1 MVLKKR
7 QLVTSALVLAL
18 GAAVFVNWYYT
29 KPHAQITPA
38 QAQLDTA
45 QTDVTEAAENLGDAR
60 FVMSDA
66 SQKNDVFAAA
76 RLKREKTYSEA
87 KETLQKTATDSAAS
101 QAAAAEASK
110 ALADLTTR
118 MTLEAD
124 LETLIEAKTGTENLV
139 ILSESSAEILLA
151 EAANESAEMLQ
162 ITAIVMQKTG
172 LSAEQITII
181 EAE

>member
-1 MVLKKR
+1 MILRKR

-29 KPHAQITPA
+29 KPHADITPA
-38 QAQLDTA
+38 QAETG
-45 QTDVTEAAENLGDAR
+45 VTEAAENLGDAR

-66 SQKNDVFAAA
+66 SQTGDAFAAA
-76 RLKREKTYSEA
+76 RLKREKAYSEA
-87 KETLQKTATDSAAS
+87 KETLQQTVTDSASS

-110 ALADLTTR
+110 ALSDLTKR

-124 LETLIEAKTGTENLV
+124 LETLIEAKTGLESLV
-139 ILSESSAEILLA
+139 VLGETSAEILLA
-151 EAANESAEMLQ
+151 EQAQESAAVLQ
-162 ITAIVMQKTG
+162 ITALAMQKTG
-172 LSAEQITII
+172 LPAEQITII

>member
-101 QAAAAEASK
+101 QAAAA
-110 ALADLTTR
+110 
-118 MTLEAD
+118 
-124 LETLIEAKTGTENLV
+124 
-139 ILSESSAEILLA
+139 
-151 EAANESAEMLQ
+151 
-162 ITAIVMQKTG
+162 
-172 LSAEQITII
+172 
-181 EAE
+181 